1 MVLINDSF
9 EHICK
14 VSKYYAS
21 KAIRSRDQITVSA
34 GRWWAISSLPAL
46 FLILNF
52 VMVFIL
58 LLELQLSS
66 SKKCIFS
73 NGSKSPSVC
82 KQPTFI
88 TGHSF
93 AGTGTGNE
101 KVVMKYGSRLTEVA
115 KHAVSKWLSILCLRL
130 FHVQLLHEQ
139 YNECSYLQGLQ
150 IEGSLLWWLRRK
162 KVISFIT
169 KMKRREQDGRLN
181 PCEAH
186 VKKWKDGISNW
197 KSLPTFFFTPLGR
210 EKNAY

>member
-21 KAIRSRDQITVSA
+21 KAIRSRDQITGSA

-58 LLELQLSS
+58 LLELHLSS

-73 NGSKSPSVC
+73 NGSKSPSIC

-101 KVVMKYGSRLTEVA
+101 KVVMQYGSRLTEVA
-115 KHAVSKWLSILCLRL
+115 KHAVSKWLSILCFRL

-169 KMKRREQDGRLN
+169 KMKRREQDGRTL
-181 PCEAH
+181 
-186 VKKWKDGISNW
+186 VRRMS
-197 KSLPTFFFTPLGR
+197 KSEKTGSRIEKVRLFFYITPLGL
-210 EKNAY
+210 EKKAY